1 MGGQGPRRLLAALL
15 VRDGGSSDWGVSSGY
30 GKKWTDV
37 GHVLEM
43 EPVGLADGVDAGND
57 VKGESK
63 GDAEVWGPRPRWMYG
78 GATYQDRG
86 SPGEACWGSLIRS
99 SVPAMLSVGCLVDLA
114 EGHGVGISTKPGVP
128 GRGPGWSHQL

>member
-37 GHVLEM
+37 GHALEM
-43 EPVGLADGVDAGND
+43 EPVGLADGVGVGND

-63 GDAEVWGPRPRWMYG
+63 GDAEVWGARPRWACG

-86 SPGEACWGSLIRS
+86 SPGEACGAL
-99 SVPAMLSVGCLVDLA
+99 
-114 EGHGVGISTKPGVP
+114 
-128 GRGPGWSHQL
+128 